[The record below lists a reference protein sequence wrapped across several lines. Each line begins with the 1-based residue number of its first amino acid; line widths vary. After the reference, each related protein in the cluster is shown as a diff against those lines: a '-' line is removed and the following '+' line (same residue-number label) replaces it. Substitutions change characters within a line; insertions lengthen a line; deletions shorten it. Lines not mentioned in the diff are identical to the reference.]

1 MPRDSSV
8 TYYQKTKKRFKKSLV
23 KDIKIFLKTK
33 NTKKREYGPE
43 WYKNLSEA
51 EKQKLPS

>member
-33 NTKKREYGPE
+33 NTKKREYDPE
-43 WYKNLSEA
+43 
-51 EKQKLPS
+51 